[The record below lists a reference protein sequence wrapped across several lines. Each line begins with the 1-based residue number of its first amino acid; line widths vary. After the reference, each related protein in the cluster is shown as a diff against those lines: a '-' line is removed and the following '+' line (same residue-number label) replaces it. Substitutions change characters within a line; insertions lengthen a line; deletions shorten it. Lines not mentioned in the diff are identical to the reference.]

1 MGHGASKSGV
11 ANPLGADF
19 TAHLKIPIS
28 ILPES
33 VDSPAPSHQTDLGI
47 LGETF
52 VAEWLRS
59 QQWQILY
66 HRWSCRFGELDLV
79 AQSPPE
85 TESLI
90 AFVEVKTRSQGNWDS
105 DGLLAVTP
113 AKQTKLWK
121 TAQLFLVKHPHLAE
135 LPCRFDIAIVK
146 RQRFS
151 QSKHQSKNLAKST
164 SLSSFSQV
172 VEGYELALQN
182 YIPNAFTQS

>member
-1 MGHGASKSGV
+1 LGHEASKSGV
-11 ANPLGADF
+11 ASPLDADF
-19 TAHLKIPIS
+19 KACLKIPIS

-79 AQSPPE
+79 AQSSPQ

-113 AKQTKLWK
+113 AKQAKLWK

-151 QSKHQSKNLAKST
+151 QSKHQSKNLANST
-164 SLSSFSQV
+164 SFSSFSQV

-182 YIPNAFTQS
+182 YIPNAFTQC